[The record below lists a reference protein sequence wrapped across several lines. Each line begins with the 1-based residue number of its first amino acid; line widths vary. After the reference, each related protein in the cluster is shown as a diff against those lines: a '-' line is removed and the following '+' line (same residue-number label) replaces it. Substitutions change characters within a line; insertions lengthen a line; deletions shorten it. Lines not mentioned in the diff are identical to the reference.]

1 MPETLEETVTR
12 LVSPLVR
19 AQGLGLWGVEVLP
32 GGRTKVRVFVD
43 VPRPAQPAGAAG
55 AEAPAEEAAKA
66 AFAEPGSASIDQC
79 EEISRQLGIAMDVED
94 CVPEAWVLEVSSPG
108 LDRRFFSLDQM
119 APYVGDLV
127 EARLASPVTPEGEG
141 GAAPRL
147 RWRGRLTGVDA
158 DGFTLEPC
166 AVSADGEVRP
176 EGGAPVH
183 LPWAEVRRAS
193 RIPVFQKPAK
203 PGKGPGKAPG
213 KGRARH
219 PSQAGRARAAA
230 GGRHES

>member
-1 MPETLEETVTR
+1 MPENLEETVTR

-19 AQGLGLWGVEVLP
+19 ARGLDLWGVEVLP

-43 VPRPAQPAGAAG
+43 VSRHSVDGTDV
-55 AEAPAEEAAKA
+55 AEA
-66 AFAEPGSASIDQC
+66 AFGEPGSASIEQC
-79 EEISRQLGIAMDVED
+79 EEISRELGLAMDVED

-119 APYVGDLV
+119 APYVGDMV
-127 EARLASPVTPEGEG
+127 EARLAAPVTPAGEDG
-141 GAAPRL
+141 SAPRL
-147 RWRGRLTGVDA
+147 RWRGRLTAVDPE
-158 DGFTLEPC
+158 GFTLEPC
-166 AVSADGEVRP
+166 AISAEGEVRP
-176 EGGAPVH
+176 EGTPAVR

-203 PGKGPGKAPG
+203 PGKGPAKGPG

-219 PSQAGRARAAA
+219 PSQASRARAAA

>member
-1 MPETLEETVTR
+1 MPENLEESVTR
-12 LVSPLVR
+12 LVTPLVR
-19 AQGLGLWGVEVLP
+19 ARGLTLWGVEVLP

-43 VPRPAQPAGAAG
+43 LPRGARAD
-55 AEAPAEEAAKA
+55 AEADADGA
-66 AFAEPGSASIDQC
+66 AEPGSASIDQC
-79 EEISRQLGIAMDVED
+79 EEISRELGLAMDVED

-108 LDRRFFSLDQM
+108 LDRRFFRLDQM

-127 EARLASPVTPEGEG
+127 EARLSAPVTPGG
-141 GAAPRL
+141 DDGAAPRL
-147 RWRGRLTGVDA
+147 RWRGRLTAVDA

-166 AVSADGEVRP
+166 AISAEGEVRP
-176 EGGAPVH
+176 EGAPPVR
-183 LPWAEVRRAS
+183 LPWAEVRRAA

-203 PGKGPGKAPG
+203 PG

>member
-1 MPETLEETVTR
+1 MPENLEETVTR
-12 LVSPLVR
+12 LVTPLVR
-19 AQGLGLWGVEVLP
+19 AQGLDLWGVEVLP

-43 VPRPAQPAGAAG
+43 APRAAQAPGAGEAG
-55 AEAPAEEAAKA
+55 DPES
-66 AFAEPGSASIDQC
+66 AFGEPGSATIDQC
-79 EEISRQLGIAMDVED
+79 EEISRQLGLAMDVED

-108 LDRRFFSLDQM
+108 LDRRFFTLGQM

-127 EARLASPVTPEGEG
+127 EARLASPVTPAGAD

-147 RWRGRLTGVDA
+147 RWRGRLMAVGA
-158 DGFTLEPC
+158 EGFTLEPC
-166 AVSADGEVRP
+166 ALSADGEVRP
-176 EGGAPVH
+176 EGGEPVR
-183 LPWAEVRRAS
+183 LPWAEVRRVS

>member
-1 MPETLEETVTR
+1 MPENLEEIVTR

-19 AQGLGLWGVEVLP
+19 AAGLELWGVEILP

-43 VPRPAQPAGAAG
+43 VPRG
-55 AEAPAEEAAKA
+55 EAAPGEDSEGEA
-66 AFAEPGSASIDQC
+66 GSASIDQC
-79 EEISRQLGIAMDVED
+79 EEISRALGLALDVED

-108 LDRRFFSLDQM
+108 LDRRFFRLDQM

-127 EARLASPVTPEGEG
+127 EARLTAPVTPAGDD

-158 DGFTLEPC
+158 GGFTLEPC
-166 AVSADGEVRP
+166 AISADGEIIP
-176 EGGAPVH
+176 EGAPATR
-183 LPWAEVRRAS
+183 LPWAEVRRVS

-203 PGKGPGKAPG
+203 PGKGPGKGPAR
-213 KGRARH
+213 GRARH
-219 PSQAGRARAAA
+219 PSQASRARAAA

>member
-1 MPETLEETVTR
+1 MPENLEDTVTR
-12 LVSPLVR
+12 LVTPLVR
-19 AQGLGLWGVEVLP
+19 AQGLDLWGVEVLP

-43 VPRPAQPAGAAG
+43 VPRGEAVAGEDAAG
-55 AEAPAEEAAKA
+55 EA
-66 AFAEPGSASIDQC
+66 GSASIDQC
-79 EEISRQLGIAMDVED
+79 EEISRALGLAMDVED

-127 EARLASPVTPEGEG
+127 EARLAAPVTPEGG
-141 GAAPRL
+141 DGAGPRL
-147 RWRGRLTGVDA
+147 RWRGRLAGVDA
-158 DGFTLEPC
+158 TGFTLEPC
-166 AVSADGEVRP
+166 AISADGEVIP
-176 EGGAPVH
+176 EGAEPVH
-183 LPWAEVRRAS
+183 LPWADVRRAA

-203 PGKGPGKAPG
+203 PGKGPGKGPATRPG

>member
-1 MPETLEETVTR
+1 MPENLEETVTR
-12 LVSPLVR
+12 LVTPLVR
-19 AQGLGLWGVEVLP
+19 AQGLELWGVEILP

-43 VPRPAQPAGAAG
+43 VPRVGRGAATGEAGA
-55 AEAPAEEAAKA
+55 P
-66 AFAEPGSASIDQC
+66 FAEPGSASIDQC
-79 EEISRQLGIAMDVED
+79 EEISRQLGLAMDVED

-119 APYVGDLV
+119 APYVGDLLEV
-127 EARLASPVTPEGEG
+127 RLAAPVTPEGEDG
-141 GAAPRL
+141 SAPRL
-147 RWRGRLTGVDA
+147 RWRGRLTGVDTE
-158 DGFTLEPC
+158 GFTIEPC
-166 AVSADGEVRP
+166 ARSADGEVRP
-176 EGGAPVH
+176 EGGAPVR
-183 LPWAEVRRAS
+183 LPWTDVRRAA

-203 PGKGPGKAPG
+203 PG

>member
-19 AQGLGLWGVEVLP
+19 AQGLDLWGVEVLP

-43 VPRPAQPAGAAG
+43 VPRPAQAAG
-55 AEAPAEEAAKA
+55 DALPEEAAEA

-79 EEISRQLGIAMDVED
+79 EEISRELGLAMDVED

-127 EARLASPVTPEGEG
+127 EARLASPLTPEGEG

-158 DGFTLEPC
+158 EGFTLEPC

-183 LPWAEVRRAS
+183 LPWAEVRRAA

-203 PGKGPGKAPG
+203 PGKGPGKGPGKAPG

>member
-1 MPETLEETVTR
+1 MPENLEETVTR

-19 AQGLGLWGVEVLP
+19 ARGLTLWGVEVLP

-43 VPRPAQPAGAAG
+43 VPRAAQAPAAG
-55 AEAPAEEAAKA
+55 DAGGV
-66 AFAEPGSASIDQC
+66 FGEPGSASIEQC
-79 EEISRQLGIAMDVED
+79 EEISRELGLAMDVED

-108 LDRRFFSLDQM
+108 LDRRFFSLGQM
-119 APYVGDLV
+119 APYVGDMV

-141 GAAPRL
+141 GSAPRL
-147 RWRGRLTGVDA
+147 RWRGRLAAVDA
-158 DGFTLEPC
+158 EGFTLEPC
-166 AVSADGEVRP
+166 AISAEGEVRP
-176 EGGAPVH
+176 EDAPPVH
-183 LPWAEVRRAS
+183 LPWAEVRRAA

>member
-1 MPETLEETVTR
+1 MPENLEETVTR

-19 AQGLGLWGVEVLP
+19 ARGLTLWGVEVLP

-43 VPRPAQPAGAAG
+43 VPRAEQVADEAEGAFG
-55 AEAPAEEAAKA
+55 
-66 AFAEPGSASIDQC
+66 EPGSASIEQC
-79 EEISRQLGIAMDVED
+79 EEISRELGLAMDVED

-119 APYVGDLV
+119 RPYVGDMV
-127 EARLASPVTPEGEG
+127 EARLASPVTPPGEDG
-141 GAAPRL
+141 SAPRL
-147 RWRGRLTGVDA
+147 RWRGRLAAVDA

-166 AVSADGEVRP
+166 AISAEGEVRP

-183 LPWAEVRRAS
+183 LPWAEVRRAA

-203 PGKGPGKAPG
+203 PGKGPRKGPG

-219 PSQAGRARAAA
+219 PSQAGRSSAAA

>member
-19 AQGLGLWGVEVLP
+19 AKGLELWGVEVLP

-43 VPRPAQPAGAAG
+43 VPRAPQGADAAG
-55 AEAPAEEAAKA
+55 ADAPAEEATEA
-66 AFAEPGSASIDQC
+66 AFVEPGSASIDQC
-79 EEISRQLGIAMDVED
+79 EEISRELGLAMDVED

-108 LDRRFFSLDQM
+108 LDRRFFTLGQM

-127 EARLASPVTPEGEG
+127 EARLASPVTPEGES

-147 RWRGRLTGVDA
+147 RWRGRLTAVDA
-158 DGFTLEPC
+158 GGFTIEPC
-166 AVSADGEVRP
+166 SVSADGEVRP
-176 EGGAPVH
+176 EGGEPVH
-183 LPWAEVRRAS
+183 LPWAEVRRAA
-193 RIPVFQKPAK
+193 RLPIFQKPAK
-203 PGKGPGKAPG
+203 PGKGPGKGAG

>member
-1 MPETLEETVTR
+1 MPENLEETVTR

-19 AQGLGLWGVEVLP
+19 ARGLDLWGVEVLP

-43 VPRPAQPAGAAG
+43 VPRPSVDGTDV
-55 AEAPAEEAAKA
+55 AEA
-66 AFAEPGSASIDQC
+66 AFAEPGSASIEQC
-79 EEISRQLGIAMDVED
+79 EEISRELGLAMDVED

-119 APYVGDLV
+119 APSVGDMV
-127 EARLASPVTPEGEG
+127 EARLAAPVTPAGEDG
-141 GAAPRL
+141 SAPRL
-147 RWRGRLTGVDA
+147 RWRGRLTAVDPE
-158 DGFTLEPC
+158 GFTLEPC
-166 AVSADGEVRP
+166 AISVEGEVRP
-176 EGGAPVH
+176 EGTPAVR

-203 PGKGPGKAPG
+203 PGKGPGKGPG
-213 KGRARH
+213 KRRARH
-219 PSQAGRARAAA
+219 PSQASRARAAA